1 MIGKR
6 RARSQLDHSSSVL
19 PEISATNTPRP
30 PASLSA
36 VYSLIAALAE
46 RLDRRFCWHRL
57 PRVLGILAL
66 AGLRA
71 RLRTQNLY
79 DPGLPP
85 LPPPPG
91 RPLPWRSLDGRGTNP
106 HREGIG
112 AAGTRFG
119 RNVPVA
125 AQDAAA
131 RNTPSPAAV
140 SAALLTRRE
149 FVPAKSLNLLAAS
162 WLQFEV
168 HDWFAHKLDDTVP
181 DPPLGLA
188 PFEQDRDFQGTLPMF
203 RSTQTHWWDASQ
215 LYGADEA
222 FQNEIR
228 IADAGGKV
236 LVGDSLLNA
245 IEDFEGSD
253 RSPSPVPNLWLGLA
267 LFHVVFAHEH
277 NAICDRLSSE
287 HADWSGDR
295 LYDTAR
301 LINAAVMAKIHTVEW
316 TPALLAHPTTE
327 QAIRATWWGLLGEPI
342 RKRFPRI
349 HAGELLSGI
358 PGSRMDDE
366 IPYSLTEEFAA
377 VYRMHPLLP
386 EAVTFRHAADGS
398 RMDELAGGA
407 TITFDQLAMTR
418 HRENRPSEHL
428 KDITPEN
435 AWYSLALSNPG
446 ALTLH
451 NYPTFYPKLPAGDG
465 SDIPLDLGVSDILRT
480 RESGIPRYNDFR
492 RSLRLPAASFDDLPS
507 EIRNVYDNVDQV
519 DLIVG
524 MLAERKPKGFAISDT
539 AFRVF
544 LLMASRRLL
553 SDRFFT
559 TDYTPEVYTP
569 EGLKWIE
576 RATMSGILRRHYPA
590 LEPALRGVENVF
602 KPWRRTPAA

>member
-1 MIGKR
+1 M
-6 RARSQLDHSSSVL
+6 
-19 PEISATNTPRP
+19 SASDTRRP
-30 PASLSA
+30 PATLSV
-36 VYSLIAALAE
+36 VYSCIAVVAE
-46 RLDRRFCWHRL
+46 HLDRRFGWHRL
-57 PRVLGILAL
+57 PRWLGILTL
-66 AGLRA
+66 LGLRT

-106 HREGIG
+106 DREGIG

-131 RNTPSPAAV
+131 RSTPPPADV
-140 SAALLTRRE
+140 SAALLARRDGE
-149 FVPAKSLNLLAAS
+149 FLPAKSLNLLAAS

-188 PFEQDRDFQGTLPMF
+188 PFEQDPDFQGTLPMF

-228 IADAGGKV
+228 AGDASGKV
-236 LVGDSLLNA
+236 LVGDPLLKA
-245 IEDFEGSD
+245 IEDFHGSAG
-253 RSPSPVPNLWLGLA
+253 SPSPVPNLWLGLA
-267 LFHVVFAHEH
+267 LFHLVFAHEH
-277 NAICDRLSSE
+277 NAICDRLRSG

-295 LYDTAR
+295 LHDTAR
-301 LINAAVMAKIHTVEW
+301 LINVAVMAKIHTVEW

-327 QAIRATWWGLLGEPI
+327 NAIRATWWGLLGEPI

-349 HAGELLSGI
+349 GAGELLSGI
-358 PGSRMDDE
+358 PGSRIDDE
-366 IPYSLTEEFAA
+366 VAYSLTEEFAA
-377 VYRMHPLLP
+377 VYRMHPLIP
-386 EAVTFRHAADGS
+386 EDVTFRHAADGS

-407 TITFDQLAMTR
+407 TIEFEQLAMTR
-418 HRENRPSEHL
+418 DKENRPSEHL
-428 KDITPEN
+428 KDIAPEN
-435 AWYSLALSNPG
+435 AWYSLALSYPG

-451 NYPTFYPKLPAGDG
+451 NYPTFHPKLPTSEGG
-465 SDIPLDLGVSDILRT
+465 SIPLDLGVSDILRT
-480 RESGIPRYNDFR
+480 RESGIPRYNEFR

-507 EIRNVYDNVDQV
+507 EVRSVYDDIEQV

-524 MLAERKPKGFAISDT
+524 LLAERKPKGFAISDT

-559 TDYTPEVYTP
+559 TDYTPAVYTA
-569 EGLKWIE
+569 EGLQWIE

-602 KPWRRTPAA
+602 KPWRRMPAA